1 MAVFTRKVVGEG
13 QCMWQKRFSAF
24 CFPLERGVAAGHNPG
39 SPTLW
44 PYCLTQTV
52 IVKLG
57 RKRYVGASV
66 FIVTNVVVHCKLLK
80 SAIRRVK
87 KKKLHNFQRGEETMS
102 KELNKQFFFF
112 SFWKETCL
120 QVRAL
125 QRA

>member
-13 QCMWQKRFSAF
+13 RCMWQKRFSAF

-39 SPTLW
+39 AQTFW

-66 FIVTNVVVHCKLLK
+66 FIVTSMVVHCKL
-80 SAIRRVK
+80 K
-87 KKKLHNFQRGEETMS
+87 KKKKCYKKSEE
-102 KELNKQFFFF
+102 EI
-112 SFWKETCL
+112 
-120 QVRAL
+120 A
-125 QRA
+125 